1 MERKKEGEKDVVFAS
16 IQTLSR
22 KRHLEN
28 FSPNDFDL
36 IIVDEFHHAAA
47 NSYKRVLDYFN
58 PDFLLGITAT
68 PDRND
73 FRDIYSICDGN
84 VAYRIDFM
92 EAIQRGW
99 LSPFTIMEYM
109 MIPITHKY
117 VG

>member
-1 MERKKEGEKDVVFAS
+1 MERKRKARRMLFCIYSNVG
-16 IQTLSR
+16 R

-84 VAYRIDFM
+84 VAYRIDFYGGDSAWM
-92 EAIQRGW
+92 VISFSLLW
-99 LSPFTIMEYM
+99 ST
-109 MIPITHKY
+109 
-117 VG
+117 